1 MPSFLSFSFRFSRN
15 FMTTLWFKSMILRL
29 FTSGKGAFEIHPT
42 SSISS
47 GPEKEKRRE
56 SPQNGDFN
64 GPTGFATS
72 SKENLIP
79 FSYFH
84 VALWVTIAIGAF
96 WGFLLLRQLETANE
110 FTRLNIFEVNAHGQ
124 GQVYGWLGLVFMGAC
139 YRKLVST
146 ESISFPYAPLYLV
159 LSGILL
165 NIGGLYLFSSPLV
178 TFFGGVCLVVAT
190 LFFCIQIYPHAL
202 RREQGSPPFLITGLV
217 FLFLS
222 VIYSLWHHQRIGT
235 LEVEAQI
242 FQQVANFQAPLRD
255 LQIHG
260 VALFLVVGLFADSKS
275 WKGWAC
281 LTAGVVGEATLFILY
296 RTTGQAYFAVLLL
309 LPWLALLAGVV
320 STRLPFKLPY
330 FWLILSLV
338 MLLLLPIYSHLS
350 HLRFS
355 HAYYGAIRHAVTVG
369 CFSQIALLIM
379 HIREKHSSL
388 FRLAIV
394 FLNLGCMSRVILQIL
409 TDFHPIGYAFIPIS
423 GAIELLALITAYRS
437 ISLPSFRRVWLH
449 PTSA

>member
-1 MPSFLSFSFRFSRN
+1 MPSFLRFSFRFGRN
-15 FMTTLWFKSMILRL
+15 FIAS
-29 FTSGKGAFEIHPT
+29 AIHPT
-42 SSISS
+42 SSIPS
-47 GPEKEKRRE
+47 GLGEEKRLKSLQE
-56 SPQNGDFN
+56 DDFN
-64 GPTGFATS
+64 KQTSFATP

-84 VALWVTIAIGAF
+84 AALWVTIGIGAF
-96 WGFLLLRQLETANE
+96 WGFLLLRQLATASE

-139 YRKLVST
+139 YRQLTSAEQIT
-146 ESISFPYAPLYLV
+146 FPFAPLYLI

-165 NIGGLYLFSSPLV
+165 NIGGLYLFSSPLAV
-178 TFFGGVCLVVAT
+178 FFGGLCLIVAAF
-190 LFFCIQIYPHAL
+190 FFCIQIYPYAL
-202 RREQGSPPFLITGLV
+202 HREQGSPPFLITGLV

-222 VIYSLWHHQRIGT
+222 VIYSLWHHQRVAT
-235 LEVEAQI
+235 LGVEEKI

-260 VALFLVVGLFADSKS
+260 IALFLAVGLFADSKS
-275 WKGWAC
+275 WKGWVC

-296 RTTGQAYFAVLLL
+296 RTTGQTYFAALLL

-320 STRLPFKLPY
+320 STRFSFKLPY
-330 FWLILSLV
+330 LWLILSLI
-338 MLLLLPIYSHLS
+338 MLLLLPLYSHLS

-379 HIREKHSSL
+379 HIREAHPPL
-388 FRLAIV
+388 FRLAIIL
-394 FLNLGCMSRVILQIL
+394 LNLGCMSRVSLQIL
-409 TDFHPIGYAFIPIS
+409 TDFHPIGYVLIPIS
-423 GAIELLALITAYRS
+423 GAIELLALIIAYRS
-437 ISLPSFRRVWLH
+437 IALPSLRKVLLRL
-449 PTSA
+449 TLAR